1 MITPHP
7 DDVTLNEYADG
18 TLPASQQRVVDAHV
32 STCGS
37 CRAVVDSVRQLRT
50 AVRQLPPLSPPRH
63 AWTRI
68 ERALRASGATR
79 TSTRWQWL
87 AVAAALAVAVLGGM
101 KLSDLRRASSSPAP
115 AQAVSGDAPTA
126 QSIAAELQQAEQHYQ
141 NAIAGLERIANSER
155 GSLDPQ
161 VASTLEKNLAVVDQA
176 ISESR
181 TALKAQPSSE
191 PAQASLL
198 ESFRAKIDLLQD
210 TVGLINEM
218 RRGARAD
225 VNARRTS
232 PGLNQKDQ

>member
-1 MITPHP
+1 MMAPHP
-7 DDVTLNEYADG
+7 DEATLNDHADG
-18 TLPASQQRVVDAHV
+18 TLPASQQRVVDAHL
-32 STCGS
+32 SS
-37 CRAVVDSVRQLRT
+37 CRSCRDAVDSLRQLRT

-68 ERALRASGATR
+68 ERSLRAGGATR
-79 TSTRWQWL
+79 TSMRWQWL
-87 AVAAALAVAVLGGM
+87 AAAAALAVAVLGGM
-101 KLSDLRRASSSPAP
+101 KLSDLRRASTPAP
-115 AQAVSGDAPTA
+115 TQGVSADAPTA

-141 NAIAGLERIANSER
+141 NAITGLERIANSEK

-181 TALKAQPSSE
+181 AALKAQPASE

-218 RRGARAD
+218 RRGAGGDIGGRRAS
-225 VNARRTS
+225 T
-232 PGLNQKDQ
+232 GLGQKD

>member
-37 CRAVVDSVRQLRT
+37 CRDVVDSVRQLRT

-63 AWTRI
+63 VWTRI

-101 KLSDLRRASSSPAP
+101 KLSDLRRASSPAP
-115 AQAVSGDAPTA
+115 TQAVSGDAPTA

-181 TALKAQPSSE
+181 AALKAQPSSE

-210 TVGLINEM
+210 TVGLINEV
-218 RRGARAD
+218 RKGTAGD
-225 VNARRTS
+225 VSGRRTS
-232 PGLNQKDQ
+232 SGLSQKD

>member
-1 MITPHP
+1 
-7 DDVTLNEYADG
+7 
-18 TLPASQQRVVDAHV
+18 V
-32 STCGS
+32 STCGN

-63 AWTRI
+63 VWTRI

-181 TALKAQPSSE
+181 AALKAQPSSE

-210 TVGLINEM
+210 TVGLINEV
-218 RRGARAD
+218 RRGTAGD
-225 VNARRTS
+225 VGGRRTS
-232 PGLNQKDQ
+232 SGLSRKD